1 MNSKSKRSYDDFYA
15 GIALFSVGYITS
27 MIYNYAKDY
36 IIFRAS
42 CKSRTAVIM
51 LCEIVLLMVPFIA
64 FLIIGISNNKPLTSA
79 LDIIASFNIVYI
91 VMPAINYFSGFLNKE
106 DYWVGSVILKTGILT
121 MDISLFRI
129 IMGTTLYTC
138 TGIVAICLFTESKT
152 KFKILTIVS
161 AIFISILHFFNVIDD
176 FARIAIYPLCIYAQA
191 NKALVEAS
199 QLPVDK
205 IDNITWTNW
214 FARFIIPIILGSI
227 TALLLN
233 AIFYTLKEEA
243 KHKLKK

>member
-1 MNSKSKRSYDDFYA
+1 
-15 GIALFSVGYITS
+15 
-27 MIYNYAKDY
+27 
-36 IIFRAS
+36 
-42 CKSRTAVIM
+42 
-51 LCEIVLLMVPFIA
+51 
-64 FLIIGISNNKPLTSA
+64 
-79 LDIIASFNIVYI
+79 
-91 VMPAINYFSGFLNKE
+91 MPAINYFSGFLNKE

-191 NKALVEAS
+191 NQALIEAS
-199 QLPVDK
+199 QLPVDR
-205 IDNITWTNW
+205 INNITWTNW

-227 TALLLN
+227 IALLLN

>member
-1 MNSKSKRSYDDFYA
+1 MNSKSKRSYSDFYA
-15 GIALFSVGYITS
+15 GIVLFSVGYIIS

-36 IIFRAS
+36 IIFRSS

-191 NKALVEAS
+191 NQALIEAS

-205 IDNITWTNW
+205 INNITWTNW

-233 AIFYTLKEEA
+233 AIFYTLKKEA

>member
-15 GIALFSVGYITS
+15 GIALFSVGYIIS

-191 NKALVEAS
+191 NQALIEAS
-199 QLPVDK
+199 QLPVDR
-205 IDNITWTNW
+205 INNITWTNW
-214 FARFIIPIILGSI
+214 FAKFIIPIILGSI
-227 TALLLN
+227 IALLLN

>member
-1 MNSKSKRSYDDFYA
+1 MNSKSKSYDDFYA
-15 GIALFSVGYITS
+15 GIALFSVGYIIS

-42 CKSRTAVIM
+42 CQSRTVVMM
-51 LCEIVLLMVPFIA
+51 LCEVIILMVPFMT
-64 FLIIGISNNKPLTSA
+64 FLIIGISNNKPLIST
-79 LDIIASFNIVYI
+79 LYIIASFNVVYI

-121 MDISLFRI
+121 ADISLFRLI
-129 IMGTTLYTC
+129 IGTTLYTC

-161 AIFISILHFFNVIDD
+161 AIFISILHFFNVIEDL
-176 FARIAIYPLCIYAQA
+176 ARIAIYPLCIYAQA
-191 NKALVEAS
+191 NRALIEAS
-199 QLPVDK
+199 QLP
-205 IDNITWTNW
+205 IDRISNITWTNW
-214 FARFIIPIILGSI
+214 FTKFIIPIALGSI

-233 AIFYTLKEEA
+233 AAFYTLREEA
-243 KHKLKK
+243 KRKLKK

>member
-1 MNSKSKRSYDDFYA
+1 MNSKSKRSYNDFYA
-15 GIALFSVGYITS
+15 GIALFSVGYIIS

-51 LCEIVLLMVPFIA
+51 LCEIFLLMVPFIA

-191 NKALVEAS
+191 NQALIEAS
-199 QLPVDK
+199 QLPVDR
-205 IDNITWTNW
+205 INNITWTNW
-214 FARFIIPIILGSI
+214 FVRFIIPIILGSI

>member
-1 MNSKSKRSYDDFYA
+1 MNSKSKRSYNDFYA
-15 GIALFSVGYITS
+15 GIALFSIGYIIS

-36 IIFRAS
+36 IIFRSS

-51 LCEIVLLMVPFIA
+51 LCEIVLLMIPFIA

-138 TGIVAICLFTESKT
+138 TGIIAICLFTESKT

-191 NKALVEAS
+191 NQALIEAS
-199 QLPVDK
+199 QLPVDR
-205 IDNITWTNW
+205 ISNITWTNW
-214 FARFIIPIILGSI
+214 FVRFIIPIILGSI

>member
-15 GIALFSVGYITS
+15 GIALFSVGYIIS

-205 IDNITWTNW
+205 INNITWTNW
-214 FARFIIPIILGSI
+214 FVRFIIPIILGSI

>member
-15 GIALFSVGYITS
+15 GIALFSVGYIIS

-42 CKSRTAVIM
+42 CKSRTAVMM

-129 IMGTTLYTC
+129 IIGTTLYTC

-161 AIFISILHFFNVIDD
+161 AIFISILHFFNIIDD

-191 NKALVEAS
+191 NQALVEAS

-205 IDNITWTNW
+205 INNITWTNW
-214 FARFIIPIILGSI
+214 FVRFIIPIILGSI
-227 TALLLN
+227 AALLLN

>member
-1 MNSKSKRSYDDFYA
+1 MNSKSKRSYNDFYA
-15 GIALFSVGYITS
+15 GIALFSVGYIIS

-42 CKSRTAVIM
+42 CKSRTAVMM

-191 NKALVEAS
+191 NKALIEAS

-205 IDNITWTNW
+205 INNITWTNW
-214 FARFIIPIILGSI
+214 FVRFIIPIILGSI
-227 TALLLN
+227 AALLLN

>member
-15 GIALFSVGYITS
+15 GIALFSVGYIIS

-42 CKSRTAVIM
+42 CKSRTAVMM

-191 NKALVEAS
+191 NQALIEAS
-199 QLPVDK
+199 QLPVDR
-205 IDNITWTNW
+205 INNITWTNW

-227 TALLLN
+227 IALLLN

>member
-1 MNSKSKRSYDDFYA
+1 
-15 GIALFSVGYITS
+15 

-36 IIFRAS
+36 IIFRSS

-129 IMGTTLYTC
+129 IIGTTLYTC

-176 FARIAIYPLCIYAQA
+176 FARIAIYALCIYAQA
-191 NKALVEAS
+191 NQALIEAS
-199 QLPVDK
+199 QLPVDR
-205 IDNITWTNW
+205 INNTTWTNW
-214 FARFIIPIILGSI
+214 FARFIIPIIL
-227 TALLLN
+227 
-233 AIFYTLKEEA
+233 
-243 KHKLKK
+243 

>member
-15 GIALFSVGYITS
+15 GIALFSVGYIIS

-152 KFKILTIVS
+152 KFKILTIIS

-191 NKALVEAS
+191 NQALIEAS
-199 QLPVDK
+199 QLPVDR
-205 IDNITWTNW
+205 INNITWTNW

-227 TALLLN
+227 IALLLN

>member
-1 MNSKSKRSYDDFYA
+1 MNSKSKRSYNDFYA
-15 GIALFSVGYITS
+15 GIALFSVGYIIS

-36 IIFRAS
+36 IIFRSS

-191 NKALVEAS
+191 NQALVEVS

-205 IDNITWTNW
+205 INNITWTNW

-227 TALLLN
+227 AALLLN

>member
-15 GIALFSVGYITS
+15 GIALFSVGYIIS

-36 IIFRAS
+36 IIFRSS

-191 NKALVEAS
+191 NQALVEAS
-199 QLPVDK
+199 QLPVDR
-205 IDNITWTNW
+205 INNITWTNW

-227 TALLLN
+227 IALLLN

>member
-1 MNSKSKRSYDDFYA
+1 MNSKSKRSYNDFYA
-15 GIALFSVGYITS
+15 GIALFSVGYIIS

-191 NKALVEAS
+191 NQALIEAS

-205 IDNITWTNW
+205 ISNITWTNW
-214 FARFIIPIILGSI
+214 FVRFIIPIILGSI

>member
-15 GIALFSVGYITS
+15 GIALFSVGYIIS

-129 IMGTTLYTC
+129 IIGTTLYTC

-191 NKALVEAS
+191 NQALIEAS
-199 QLPVDK
+199 QLPVDR
-205 IDNITWTNW
+205 INNITWTNW

>member
-15 GIALFSVGYITS
+15 GIALFSVGYIIS

-191 NKALVEAS
+191 NQALVEAS
-199 QLPVDK
+199 QLPVDR
-205 IDNITWTNW
+205 INNITWTNW

-227 TALLLN
+227 IALLLN
-233 AIFYTLKEEA
+233 AIFYTLREEA
-243 KHKLKK
+243 KRKLKK

>member
-15 GIALFSVGYITS
+15 GIALFSVGYIIS

-129 IMGTTLYTC
+129 IIGTTLYTC

-191 NKALVEAS
+191 NQALVEAS

-205 IDNITWTNW
+205 INNITWTNW
-214 FARFIIPIILGSI
+214 FVRFIIPIILGSI

>member
-176 FARIAIYPLCIYAQA
+176 FARIAIYPLCIYAQS
-191 NKALVEAS
+191 NQALVEAS

>member
-15 GIALFSVGYITS
+15 GIALFSVGYIIS

-36 IIFRAS
+36 IIFRAN
-42 CKSRTAVIM
+42 CKSITLVLM

-121 MDISLFRI
+121 IDISLFRI
-129 IMGTTLYTC
+129 IIGTTLYTC

-191 NKALVEAS
+191 NQALIEAS

-205 IDNITWTNW
+205 INNITWTNW

>member
-1 MNSKSKRSYDDFYA
+1 MNSKSKRSYNDFYA
-15 GIALFSVGYITS
+15 GIALFSVGYIIS

-191 NKALVEAS
+191 NQALIEAS
-199 QLPVDK
+199 QLPVDR
-205 IDNITWTNW
+205 INNITWTNW

>member
-1 MNSKSKRSYDDFYA
+1 MNNKSKRSYDDFYA
-15 GIALFSVGYITS
+15 GIALFSVGYIIS

-191 NKALVEAS
+191 NQALVEAS
-199 QLPVDK
+199 QLPVDR
-205 IDNITWTNW
+205 INNITWTNW

-227 TALLLN
+227 IALLLN

>member
-15 GIALFSVGYITS
+15 GIALFSVGYIIS

-191 NKALVEAS
+191 NQALIEAS
-199 QLPVDK
+199 QLPVDR
-205 IDNITWTNW
+205 INNITWTNW

-227 TALLLN
+227 IALLLN

>member
-15 GIALFSVGYITS
+15 GIALFSVGYIIS

-191 NKALVEAS
+191 NQALIEAS
-199 QLPVDK
+199 QLPVDR
-205 IDNITWTNW
+205 INNITWTNW

>member
-1 MNSKSKRSYDDFYA
+1 MNSKSKRSYNDFYA
-15 GIALFSVGYITS
+15 GIALFSVGYIIS

-191 NKALVEAS
+191 NQALIEAS
-199 QLPVDK
+199 QLPVDR
-205 IDNITWTNW
+205 INNITWTNW

-227 TALLLN
+227 IALLLN

>member
-1 MNSKSKRSYDDFYA
+1 MNSKSKRSYNDFYA
-15 GIALFSVGYITS
+15 GIALFSVGYIIS

-191 NKALVEAS
+191 NQALIEAS

-205 IDNITWTNW
+205 INNITWTNW

-227 TALLLN
+227 IALLLN

>member
-1 MNSKSKRSYDDFYA
+1 MNSKSKRSYNDFYA
-15 GIALFSVGYITS
+15 GIALFSVGYIIS

-51 LCEIVLLMVPFIA
+51 LCEIFLLMVPFIA

-161 AIFISILHFFNVIDD
+161 AIFISILHFFNIIDD

-191 NKALVEAS
+191 NQALIEAS
-199 QLPVDK
+199 QLPVDR
-205 IDNITWTNW
+205 INNITWTNW

>member
-1 MNSKSKRSYDDFYA
+1 MNSKSKRSYNDFYA
-15 GIALFSVGYITS
+15 GIVLFSVGYIIS

-36 IIFRAS
+36 IIFRSS

-191 NKALVEAS
+191 NQALIEAS

-205 IDNITWTNW
+205 INNITWTNW

-227 TALLLN
+227 AALLLN

>member
-15 GIALFSVGYITS
+15 GIALFSVGYIIS

-36 IIFRAS
+36 IIFRSS

-129 IMGTTLYTC
+129 IIGTTLYTC

-191 NKALVEAS
+191 NQALIEAS

-205 IDNITWTNW
+205 INNITWTNW
-214 FARFIIPIILGSI
+214 FVRFIIPIILGSI

>member
-15 GIALFSVGYITS
+15 GIALFSVGYIIS

-36 IIFRAS
+36 IIFRAN
-42 CKSRTAVIM
+42 CQSRTVVMM
-51 LCEIVLLMVPFIA
+51 LCEVIILMVPFMA
-64 FLIIGISNNKPLTSA
+64 FLIIGISNNKPLIST
-79 LDIIASFNIVYI
+79 LDIIASFNVVYI

-121 MDISLFRI
+121 ADISLFKLI
-129 IMGTTLYTC
+129 IGTTLYTC

-161 AIFISILHFFNVIDD
+161 VIFISILHFFNVIDD
-176 FARIAIYPLCIYAQA
+176 LARIAIYPLCIYAQA
-191 NKALVEAS
+191 NLALIEAS
-199 QLPVDK
+199 QLP
-205 IDNITWTNW
+205 IDRISNITWTNW
-214 FARFIIPIILGSI
+214 FTRFIIPIALGSI

-233 AIFYTLKEEA
+233 AVFYTLREEA
-243 KHKLKK
+243 KRKLKK

>member
-1 MNSKSKRSYDDFYA
+1 
-15 GIALFSVGYITS
+15 

-191 NKALVEAS
+191 NQALIEAS

-205 IDNITWTNW
+205 INNITWTNW

-227 TALLLN
+227 IALLLN

>member
-1 MNSKSKRSYDDFYA
+1 MNNKSKRSYDDFYA
-15 GIALFSVGYITS
+15 GIALFSVGYIIS

-42 CKSRTAVIM
+42 CKSRTAVMM

-191 NKALVEAS
+191 NQALIEAS
-199 QLPVDK
+199 QLPVDR
-205 IDNITWTNW
+205 INNITWTNW

-227 TALLLN
+227 IALLLN

>member
-15 GIALFSVGYITS
+15 GIALFSVGYIIS

-176 FARIAIYPLCIYAQA
+176 FARIAIYPLCTYAQA
-191 NKALVEAS
+191 NQALIEAS
-199 QLPVDK
+199 QLPVDR
-205 IDNITWTNW
+205 INNITWTNW

-227 TALLLN
+227 IALLLN
-233 AIFYTLKEEA
+233 AIFYTLREEA
-243 KHKLKK
+243 KRKLKK

>member
-1 MNSKSKRSYDDFYA
+1 
-15 GIALFSVGYITS
+15 
-27 MIYNYAKDY
+27 
-36 IIFRAS
+36 
-42 CKSRTAVIM
+42 
-51 LCEIVLLMVPFIA
+51 
-64 FLIIGISNNKPLTSA
+64 
-79 LDIIASFNIVYI
+79 
-91 VMPAINYFSGFLNKE
+91 MPAINYFSGFLNKE

-191 NKALVEAS
+191 NQALIEAS

-205 IDNITWTNW
+205 INNITWTNW
-214 FARFIIPIILGSI
+214 FARFIITIILGSI

>member
-15 GIALFSVGYITS
+15 GIALFSVGYIIS

-42 CKSRTAVIM
+42 CKSRTAVMM

-129 IMGTTLYTC
+129 IIGTTLYTC

-191 NKALVEAS
+191 NQALVEAS
-199 QLPVDK
+199 QLPVDR
-205 IDNITWTNW
+205 INNITWTNW

>member
-15 GIALFSVGYITS
+15 GIALFSVGYIIS

-42 CKSRTAVIM
+42 CKSRTAVMM

-191 NKALVEAS
+191 NQALVEAS

-205 IDNITWTNW
+205 INNITWTNW
-214 FARFIIPIILGSI
+214 FVRFIIPIILGSI

>member
-1 MNSKSKRSYDDFYA
+1 MNSKSKRSYNDFYA
-15 GIALFSVGYITS
+15 GIALFSVGYIIS

-42 CKSRTAVIM
+42 CKSRTAVMM

-79 LDIIASFNIVYI
+79 LDIIVSFNIVYI

-191 NKALVEAS
+191 NQALIEAS

-205 IDNITWTNW
+205 INNITWTNW

>member
-1 MNSKSKRSYDDFYA
+1 MNSKSKRSYNDFYA
-15 GIALFSVGYITS
+15 GIALFSVGYIIS

-191 NKALVEAS
+191 NQALIEAS

-205 IDNITWTNW
+205 INNITWTNW
-214 FARFIIPIILGSI
+214 FVRFIIPIILGSI

>member
-15 GIALFSVGYITS
+15 GIALFSVGYIIS

-191 NKALVEAS
+191 NQALVEAS
-199 QLPVDK
+199 QLPVDR
-205 IDNITWTNW
+205 INNITWTNW